1 VGQDTRGLGF
11 TDAAGNPVTNRKFD
25 PGAGDLLAQPGTLG
39 FFGATPCTFGD
50 LLAPGQKGSETAR
63 LPGCRSPYNDV
74 EAAGRPK
81 AYRWKEKVDGDPR
94 KATLSLPL
102 ADQNLVPITLFDNP
116 GRHPFTNQL
125 WENEMAIVS
134 WNFQALLVA
143 NSSELTEDLARID
156 GRTDLTPAERTARK
170 QKRAYSVNNG
180 KCSFRQPQFCGTP
193 EAVFAVSGVTR
204 PTVDAGGSG
213 RFGRRT
219 FTWHSGGEAIL
230 TYQRR
235 NVLGFSADFAEDVTK
250 SNWSME
256 FTWFNDVNRS
266 DAEQR
271 DGLSTVDTFNLTI
284 SVDRPT
290 FINFLNANRTFFFNS
305 QWFFQYITNY
315 EKGFTSNGPFNV
327 LFTFAFFTG
336 YFQDRLLP
344 TMVTVYDFRS
354 QSGGFL
360 PSVVYRFT
368 EAFSATIGASFF
380 VGHRQ
385 RIDMPIRGFAP
396 TTNRAG
402 PSTYK
407 NGNEQLLTNFKDR
420 DEVYVRLRWTF

>member
-1 VGQDTRGLGF
+1 VKGFLGVGGVGR
-11 TDAAGNPVTNRKFD
+11 N
-25 PGAGDLLAQPGTLG
+25 
-39 FFGATPCTFGD
+39 
-50 LLAPGQKGSETAR
+50 APR
-63 LPGCRSPYNDV
+63 
-74 EAAGRPK
+74 
-81 AYRWKEKVDGDPR
+81 
-94 KATLSLPL
+94 
-102 ADQNLVPITLFDNP
+102 
-116 GRHPFTNQL
+116 
-125 WENEMAIVS
+125 
-134 WNFQALLVA
+134 
-143 NSSELTEDLARID
+143 
-156 GRTDLTPAERTARK
+156 
-170 QKRAYSVNNG
+170 
-180 KCSFRQPQFCGTP
+180 
-193 EAVFAVSGVTR
+193 
-204 PTVDAGGSG
+204 AGGS
-213 RFGRRT
+213 FEYGRRS
-219 FTWHSGGEAIL
+219 FIWNSGGEVVLRYA
-230 TYQRR
+230 RR
-235 NVLGFSADFAEDVTK
+235 NVFGFSTDFAEDVSKT
-250 SNWSME
+250 NWGVE
-256 FTWFNDVNRS
+256 FTWFGPMPFLNNDSYTNVTDS
-266 DAEQR
+266 DT
-271 DGLSTVDTFNLTI
+271 LNLTV